1 MSNRSDKTAMSAT
14 YDAIGI
20 VTRLE
25 RAAMR
30 DGAKLAQARES
41 VARKV
46 GVSPGTLESIQRG
59 RIKRLAHDL
68 FQKLNAA
75 LERQLEREIEAAQHE
90 LSILRAAGARVD
102 AAAVAEAD
110 EALARARKIILE
122 ARQ

>member
-1 MSNRSDKTAMSAT
+1 MSAT

-46 GVSPGTLESIQRG
+46 GVSPGTLESIRRG

-75 LERQLEREIEAAQHE
+75 LERQLEREIEAA
-90 LSILRAAGARVD
+90 
-102 AAAVAEAD
+102 
-110 EALARARKIILE
+110 
-122 ARQ
+122 